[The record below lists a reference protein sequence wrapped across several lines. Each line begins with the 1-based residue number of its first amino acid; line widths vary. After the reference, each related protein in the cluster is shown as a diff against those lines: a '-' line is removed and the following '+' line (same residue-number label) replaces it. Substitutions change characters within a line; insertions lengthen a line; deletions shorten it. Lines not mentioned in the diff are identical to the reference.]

1 MSKLLRRVLLP
12 LLCAAT
18 VVCGVLGVTAC
29 TKKPKPD
36 GNVYAVT
43 IKQTEHGTVTADCE
57 TAAAGTAVT
66 LTVMPDSNYY
76 LDTLTVNGSV
86 TEVKSGKAT
95 FTMPAQDVTVSA
107 LFVKNGE
114 YAVRVGQYEHVS
126 VKADKTVA
134 AEGETVKLT
143 VSVDFGY
150 QLSELLANNER
161 LTVTNGKAE
170 FVMPASAV
178 EITAEAAAVTNIK
191 TGAAESDFEHSCRIM
206 NDTATSYWSVKY
218 GADALEISVYVK
230 DGKINT
236 QALQFIRICII
247 QRYHSRCFAYYLLK
261 QTIFHL

>member
-18 VVCGVLGVTAC
+18 VVCGVFGVTAC

-36 GNVYAVT
+36 GKVYTVT
-43 IKQTEHGTVTADCE
+43 IKQTEHGTVTANCE
-57 TAAAGTAVT
+57 TAAEGTAVT
-66 LTVMPDSNYY
+66 LTVTPDSNYY

-143 VSVDFGY
+143 V
-150 QLSELLANNER
+150 
-161 LTVTNGKAE
+161 
-170 FVMPASAV
+170 
-178 EITAEAAAVTNIK
+178 
-191 TGAAESDFEHSCRIM
+191 
-206 NDTATSYWSVKY
+206 
-218 GADALEISVYVK
+218 
-230 DGKINT
+230 
-236 QALQFIRICII
+236 
-247 QRYHSRCFAYYLLK
+247 
-261 QTIFHL
+261 